1 MAQANLHAGMKFR
14 WANAYIPWKRFVV
27 SILGI
32 TEAVEGFSELDNE
45 CEQGDQKNC
54 AASHL
59 VHEAR
64 ASKISLKV
72 NLTSSCLGN
81 VGISFSKLKLI
92 DTSID
97 TSSLTR
103 KAS

>member
-32 TEAVEGFSELDNE
+32 TGAVEGFSELDNE

-54 AASHL
+54 APSHL

-72 NLTSSCLGN
+72 NLTSSRLGN
-81 VGISFSKLKLI
+81 VGISF
-92 DTSID
+92 
-97 TSSLTR
+97 
-103 KAS
+103 